1 MSDSTNICLACGL
14 CCEGVL
20 IGFVHL
26 SKDEIPALKKIMEIE
41 EEGGQG
47 FFLQPCKKYCNGCTI
62 YSERPKQCGYF
73 DCDLLTAVD
82 KKEIDFDAAV
92 EIVDLVRQ
100 KKAVLEQKVLEL
112 KVQLK
117 SQSFYFKMVELKNVL
132 EKTKV
137 TSSLSELQLDV
148 LSDLKQLDSL
158 LLERFGVTLN

>member
-47 FFLQPCKKYCNGCTI
+47 FFLQPCKKYCDGCTI

-82 KKEIDFDAAV
+82 KNELEFDIAV
-92 EIVDLVRQ
+92 DIIEDVKQ
-100 KKAVLEQKVLEL
+100 KKEVLDKKVLQL
-112 KVQLK
+112 KVHLK
-117 SQSFYFKMVELKNVL
+117 SQSFYFKMVELKNLL
-132 EKTKV
+132 EKTKA